1 MRPNVL
7 LFFMLVAVAF
17 VLDLAAAT
25 ERGAGGAIA
34 GGVAGAV
41 VGSKLQNHHRKKKA
55 HKAKKAHKTHKS
67 K

>member
-7 LFFMLVAVAF
+7 LFFVFVAVAF
-17 VLDLAAAT
+17 VLELAAAT
-25 ERGAGGAIA
+25 EKGAGGAIA

-55 HKAKKAHKTHKS
+55 QKANKTL
-67 K
+67 